1 MLRSMLM
8 SAPKPAATH
17 EHDPVLAAF
26 ENAPHAADALTD
38 EEAAEL
44 EARMSRGTGRGRSST
59 EVLEA
64 LAERAKSEG

>member
-1 MLRSMLM
+1 MLCLMLM
-8 SAPKPAATH
+8 SAPKPAAAH

-44 EARMSRGTGRGRSST
+44 EARMARGTGRGRSST

-64 LAERAKSEG
+64 LAEQAKSEG